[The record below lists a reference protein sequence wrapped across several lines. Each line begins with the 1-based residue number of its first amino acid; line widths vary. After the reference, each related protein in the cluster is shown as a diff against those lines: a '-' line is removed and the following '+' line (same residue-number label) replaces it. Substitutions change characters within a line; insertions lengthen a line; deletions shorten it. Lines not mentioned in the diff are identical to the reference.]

1 MLLIMFLLPEKSGGA
16 QLKVY
21 TDCAI
26 PVSHNQ
32 MWGSLERKEGS
43 LGISADAGMNQ
54 SKSYISLL
62 SSSCLPTNPL
72 DFPSKHFQTLT
83 TFLQGY

>member
-21 TDCAI
+21 TDYAI

-32 MWGSLERKEGS
+32 MWGRLERKEGS

-54 SKSYISLL
+54 SEGYISLL

-72 DFPSKHFQTLT
+72 DFPFRTLT